1 MKVNLLEFENEGN
14 LAIMLNY
21 IRFDDTSSILD
32 QLPLPFKSAAIL
44 LHPFVQMP
52 NGWENTKREYPYQII
67 YPSDEEIL
75 RLGVSIKWSYVMKDC
90 DIKTYEELEL
100 ALKTTINALGK
111 ENAREDLMN
120 KLNSIYKPDLYIP
133 VEDSISAL
141 LIADIL
147 KVLGSKGAKTLSFS
161 DPNNDKNGRLKI
173 NGTTPL
179 EICEL
184 TGSELLLTDENMDFA
199 FMSVYDSCFTLFFTK
214 EENINEIIQS
224 MNWEA
229 IICDKDTYMDWFL

>member
-1 MKVNLLEFENEGN
+1 
-14 LAIMLNY
+14 MLNY
-21 IRFDDTSSILD
+21 IPFDDTSSILN

-52 NGWENTKREYPYQII
+52 NGWENIKRGNPYQIF

-75 RLGVSIKWSYVMKDC
+75 RLGVPIKWNDVMKDC

-111 ENAREDLMN
+111 EYAREDLMN

-133 VEDSISAL
+133 VEDSISAF

-147 KVLGSKGAKTLSFS
+147 KILGSKGAKTLYFS
-161 DPNNDKNGRLKI
+161 DPINNNNGRLNI
-173 NGTTPL
+173 NDTTPL

-184 TGSELLLTDENMDFA
+184 TGTEIMLTDENMDFA
-199 FMSVYDSCFTLFFTK
+199 FMSVYDSCFTLFFAK
-214 EENINEIIQS
+214 EENINQITQS

-229 IICDKDTYMDWFL
+229 IICDKDTYIDWFL